1 MQFKKWIIALPL
13 AVGLLGGCS
22 LLEPL
27 VYRIDIAQG
36 NYVEQEA
43 VDKLRFGMTKKQ
55 VQFVMG
61 SPMLVESGYPNT
73 WYYIYNFTKGH
84 NDSIQKDLVV
94 HFDDNGNLINIVGDF
109 PMSDS
114 FFEEM

>member
-43 VDKLRFGMTKKQ
+43 VDKLRFGMTKQQ

-73 WYYIYNFTKGH
+73 WYYIYHFTHGH
-84 NDSIQKDLVV
+84 EKAIQKNLIV
-94 HFDDNGNLINIVGDF
+94 HFDDNGNLTNMEGDF
-109 PMSDS
+109 PISDS
-114 FFEEM
+114 FFEKL